1 MAKKSTKPAR
11 LRTSDTT
18 PQRYAVTDKGGTM
31 ISIKKT
37 TTGLR
42 NLINSK
48 KSEILVGCFSN
59 SYMDRFNSS
68 LAAVA
73 ASMVGSVAAE
83 LNMTDSDID
92 VAPESQTDMN
102 VK

>member
-1 MAKKSTKPAR
+1 
-11 LRTSDTT
+11 
-18 PQRYAVTDKGGTM
+18 
-31 ISIKKT
+31 
-37 TTGLR
+37 
-42 NLINSK
+42 
-48 KSEILVGCFSN
+48 
-59 SYMDRFNSS
+59 MDRFNSS
-68 LAAVA
+68 LAVVA

>member
-1 MAKKSTKPAR
+1 MAKKSTKSTR
-11 LRTSDTT
+11 LRTSDTALKG
-18 PQRYAVTDKGGTM
+18 YVVTDKGETM

-37 TTGLR
+37 TSGLR

-48 KSEILVGCFSN
+48 KNEILVGCFSN

-73 ASMVGSVAAE
+73 ASMVGGVATG
-83 LNMTDSDID
+83 LNKADSEID
-92 VAPESQTDMN
+92 VASESQTG
-102 VK
+102 VQE